1 MSNTWK
7 EIGAREKMQ
16 IVNGTALVFSAI
28 ILYFLSFLLTMTIGV
43 GVISA
48 GATLL
53 ATGLAFF
60 GITSYIKNQMIE
72 FETKVN
78 KKMKQLEDIEQARKY
93 E

>member
-1 MSNTWK
+1 MSNTWN